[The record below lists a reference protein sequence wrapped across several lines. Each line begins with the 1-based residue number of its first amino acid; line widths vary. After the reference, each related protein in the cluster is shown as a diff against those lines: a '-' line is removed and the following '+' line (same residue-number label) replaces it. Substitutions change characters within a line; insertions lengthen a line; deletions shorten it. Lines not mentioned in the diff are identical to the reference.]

1 MNKDLETRIAALE
14 QRLSTNKRTELE
26 NRVKKLESLI
36 RRKMYEGGA
45 SGHMAHI
52 YDFTELTLR
61 DVKGIIRNLLSGKIE
76 DVTEKLDGMNI
87 QCTMNNDGNVVF
99 IRNKGDLN
107 SSTGGMSKDDMAA
120 KWAGKE
126 RIANVYLTA
135 AETITKVFE
144 KIGKKFFNPDKNTRV
159 VANCECI
166 TAGKTNV
173 LLYSSAQ
180 VDFHNLWIYTRD
192 DEDSQWQKSEVTD
205 KGLDVL
211 DKACE
216 GIDGAQLTPKVII
229 RVTEKSEQLLVSY
242 IKKIDAIFKDAGCS
256 ERNTIDDYKR
266 ARFNDL
272 CDKKYKWI
280 TANKNGQDALFNR
293 WFNDDKSVKLTELKK
308 MYKDN
313 LDDLSNVNS
322 KQIVFECMRPLDT
335 FFSTFGNSVISL
347 CDNMVN
353 AGIESKVIDEL
364 SNDLESVVSE
374 VRAKGSS
381 ELNDKLTMQLNRL
394 AELGNQINATEG
406 IVFKYGGKL
415 MKATGSFACVNQ
427 IVGLQYNL

>member
-1 MNKDLETRIAALE
+1 MYSCLNARVARLE
-14 QRLSTNKRTELE
+14 RLILHS
-26 NRVKKLESLI
+26 KKF
-36 RRKMYEGGA
+36 EGGA

-52 YDFTELTLR
+52 YDFTDLTLR
-61 DVKGIIRNLLSGKIE
+61 DIKGIIRRLFSGKIE

-87 QCTMNNDGNVVF
+87 QCTMNNDGDVVF

-107 SSTGGMSKDDMAA
+107 SSKGGMSTDDMAA

-126 RIANVYLTA
+126 RVANIYLSA

-144 KIGKKFFNPDKNTRV
+144 KIGKKFFNPDKNTKI

-173 LLYSSAQ
+173 ILYANAQ
-180 VDFHNLWIYTRD
+180 VDFHNLWVYTRD
-192 DEDSQWQKSEVTD
+192 DENSQWQKSEVTD

-229 RVTEKSEQLLVSY
+229 RVTEKSDQILVNY
-242 IKKIDAIFKDAGCS
+242 IKKIDAIFKAAGCS
-256 ERNTIDDYKR
+256 ERSTIDDYKR
-266 ARFNDL
+266 ARFNDK
-272 CDKKYKWI
+272 CDKKNKWI
-280 TANKNGQDALFNR
+280 TSDKRGQDALFNR

-308 MYKDN
+308 IYKDN
-313 LDDLSNVNS
+313 LDDLSNANS
-322 KQIVFECMRPLDT
+322 KQIVFECMRPIDM
-335 FFSTFGNSVISL
+335 FFSSLGNAVISL

-353 AGIESKVIDEL
+353 AGVESTVINEL
-364 SNDLESVVSE
+364 SNDLESVVNA
-374 VRAKGSS
+374 VREQGSS
-381 ELNDKLTMQLNRL
+381 ELNDKLTTQLNRL
-394 AELGNQINATEG
+394 ADLGNQINATEG
-406 IVFKYGGKL
+406 IVFKYNDRL
-415 MKATGSFACVNQ
+415 MKCTGSFACINQ